1 MKSKPERQPYTPP
14 IAWKRFDAM
23 ITALY
28 KHIYKNETLDNETGK
43 EIANALYRLRAIYQ
57 IELEKSFPNKRTSV
71 ENLRTAQLAV
81 LLMDWYHVDAAT
93 AMEAATGKRNRVGAK
108 VVSRTLKNR
117 RAKLY
122 GDVFWPT
129 PREYDAA
136 VERLQKAKTGV
147 K

>member
-1 MKSKPERQPYTPP
+1 MSPLAKKHRSKPGLVER
-14 IAWKRFDAM
+14 FELM
-23 ITALY
+23 I
-28 KHIYKNETLDNETGK
+28 NGK

-129 PREYDAA
+129 PSEYDAA